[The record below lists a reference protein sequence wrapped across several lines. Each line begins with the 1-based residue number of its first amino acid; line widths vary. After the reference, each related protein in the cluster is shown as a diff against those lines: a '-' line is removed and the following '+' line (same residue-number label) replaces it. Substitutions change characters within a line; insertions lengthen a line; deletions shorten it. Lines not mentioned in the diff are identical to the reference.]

1 MTNTIRTLLL
11 TLGLP
16 LSNAFAD
23 GLALEQIA
31 DGVYVHQGVHE
42 DVSAENRGDIAN
54 IGFIVGDD
62 CVAVIDTGG
71 SPAVGEVL
79 RAEVEQ
85 RTDTPICYVINTH
98 VHPDHVFGNQ
108 AFVDT
113 GAEFIG
119 HHRLAAQLS
128 ARGEYYR
135 EAMAR
140 MLDAGLDQDVIV
152 PPDRA
157 VDDKMELDLGGR
169 VLRLEAMPTA
179 HTDTDLVVVDQ
190 ATGTLWLGDLLFVDR
205 IPSLDGSLL
214 GWLAVMDQL
223 REIDAERVVPGHG
236 PVSLNW
242 PEAAADQQRY
252 LETLRDQTRQV
263 IDAGATIDQALQHV
277 GRGERDAWLLF
288 EEYHEGNVQAA
299 FAELEWE

>member
-1 MTNTIRTLLL
+1 MMRSICVFLL
-11 TLGLP
+11 TVGLP
-16 LSNAFAD
+16 LSVHGTNGLAMEQLAD
-23 GLALEQIA
+23 GI
-31 DGVYVHQGVHE
+31 YVHQGVHE
-42 DVSAENRGDIAN
+42 DVDSGNRGDIAN
-54 IGFIVGDD
+54 IGFVIGDD

-71 SPAVGEVL
+71 SPAVGEDL
-79 RAEVEQ
+79 RAAVEQ
-85 RTDTPICYVINTH
+85 RTEKPICHVINTH
-98 VHPDHVFGNQ
+98 VHPDHVFGNN
-108 AFVDT
+108 AFVDS

-140 MLDAGLDQDVIV
+140 MLDTELDENVIV

-157 VDDKMELDLGGR
+157 VEDSMELDLGGR
-169 VLRLEAMPTA
+169 VLRLQAMPTA
-179 HTDTDLVVVDQ
+179 HTDTDLVVLDQ

-214 GWLAVMDQL
+214 GWLAVMDDL
-223 REIDAERVVPGHG
+223 RDIDAERVVPGHG
-236 PVSLNW
+236 PVSLDW

-252 LETLRDQTRQV
+252 LEVLRDQTRQV
-263 IDAGATIDQALQHV
+263 IDAGATIDQALRHV
-277 GRGERDAWLLF
+277 GRDERDAWQLF
-288 EEYHEGNVQAA
+288 EEYHEGNVQSA

>member
-1 MTNTIRTLLL
+1 MIKTIRSLLL
-11 TLGLP
+11 GIGLP
-16 LSNAFAD
+16 LSTACAN
-23 GLALEQIA
+23 GLTLEQVA
-31 DGVYVHQGVHE
+31 EGVYVHQGVHE
-42 DVSAENRGDIAN
+42 DVSAENSGDIAN

-71 SPAVGEVL
+71 SPALGEAL
-79 RAEVEQ
+79 RAAVEQ
-85 RTDTPICYVINTH
+85 RTETPICYVINTH
-98 VHPDHVFGNQ
+98 VHPDHVFGNRT
-108 AFVDT
+108 FVGI

-119 HHRLAAQLS
+119 HHRLAAQLA

-140 MLDAGLDQDVIV
+140 MLDTGLDEDVIV

-157 VDDKMELDLGGR
+157 VDDSMELDLGGR
-169 VLRLEAMPTA
+169 ILRLEAMPTA
-179 HTDTDLVVVDQ
+179 HTDTDLVVLDQ
-190 ATGTLWLGDLLFVDR
+190 ATGTLWLSDLLFVDR

-223 REIDAERVVPGHG
+223 REIDADRVVPGHG
-236 PVSLNW
+236 PVSLDW

-277 GRGERDAWLLF
+277 GRDERNAWLLF
-288 EEYHEGNVQAA
+288 EEYHQGNVQAA